1 LGFSKKLKTLS
12 IIETE
17 RRNYSM
23 HNLEWLQRV
32 FGNLEA
38 HLYGKCKL
46 IDKLVDE
53 ENLNINLDETAK
65 HPRIHVSVEIEE
77 LNFYGN
83 AITIHFD
90 PYNQEFYLGLHKE
103 QEEIRVILKDVELIL
118 EHIHNA
124 IHQLFESAVKE
135 ALKQPTPHN
144 ALFLEWIQKFIGE
157 LELEDFEVGCQC
169 GCECEENCSCNECDC
184 RKQHDCEC
192 ECCQEYE
199 EEASVD
205 LLEYDPRD
213 IEWIT
218 DEVIAFEKTLGS
230 KTFIIS
236 FQLGRIKELSL
247 PHNGIQLVL
256 ARIETSLVDGKVD
269 SKTVQLLPLYDD
281 EVDAILELLLDYNE
295 ATE

>member
-1 LGFSKKLKTLS
+1 
-12 IIETE
+12 
-17 RRNYSM
+17 M

-32 FGNLEA
+32 FENLEA

-53 ENLNINLDETAK
+53 ENLIINLDETAK

-77 LNFYGN
+77 LNFYGK

-124 IHQLFESAVKE
+124 IHQLFESSVKE

-157 LELEDFEVGCQC
+157 LELEDFEVGCPC

-184 RKQHDCEC
+184 GTQYNCEC

-199 EEASVD
+199 EEATVES
-205 LLEYDPRD
+205 LEYDSLD

-218 DEVIAFEKTLGS
+218 DEVIAFKKTLGS

-236 FQLGRIKELSL
+236 FQLGRTKEQ
-247 PHNGIQLVL
+247 IVL
-256 ARIETSLVDGKVD
+256 GRIETSLVDGKVD
-269 SKTVQLLPLYDD
+269 SKTVQLFSFYDD
-281 EVDAILELLLDYNE
+281 EVDALIELLIDYSE
-295 ATE
+295 STE